1 MPHCQMEPAL
11 LLLREYLAADGDLRG
26 CRPACYS
33 ISLHLKLIANGP
45 SLLWKYVWTGKVHWH
60 AVHSQDQISR
70 NKKASPANAV
80 LYEMISHHSVTQG
93 KEETGFYVSYSAV
106 NVSYSAARFGNVRT
120 SSHLGEQLLHPA

>member
-1 MPHCQMEPAL
+1 MPHCQTERALLLL

-60 AVHSQDQISR
+60 VVHSQDHIPR
-70 NKKASPANAV
+70 KKKA
-80 LYEMISHHSVTQG
+80 LTL
-93 KEETGFYVSYSAV
+93 SY
-106 NVSYSAARFGNVRT
+106 RR
-120 SSHLGEQLLHPA
+120 